1 MTMTLP
7 SNLKESYV
15 SGWYVFRFV
24 QYNTTVNTTNLQISV
39 SVRDNL
45 LTITG
50 VPRVILTVGLDKAI
64 KVAGEIFTE
73 CVVLS

>member
-39 SVRDNL
+39 SVCDKLLDNHWSSSCDSDCR
-45 LTITG
+45 IG
-50 VPRVILTVGLDKAI
+50 
-64 KVAGEIFTE
+64 
-73 CVVLS
+73 